1 MKPQYQKPRLVTFTE
16 VEFIKR
22 LSRYS
27 AAFNVRANEQI
38 KEVVVMNCCVVIKAI
53 PKK

>member
-16 VEFIKR
+16 AEFIKR

-38 KEVVVMNCCVVIKAI
+38 EEIVVMNRSIVIKTV